1 MENPKEL
8 RDMMTWFKSEK
19 LKDEE
24 KTRRSKEN
32 FIKEIKQLSREELKN
47 TPVVEKKYTLWER
60 LKQTLG
66 MN

>member
-1 MENPKEL
+1 M
-8 RDMMTWFKSEK
+8 WFKKEK

-24 KTRRSKEN
+24 KEQKSKID
-32 FIKEIKQLSREELKN
+32 FIKEIRSVDPNQIKN
-47 TPVVEKKYTLWER
+47 TSIVEKKYTLWER

>member
-1 MENPKEL
+1 MDEKLEN
-8 RDMMTWFKSEK
+8 MVTWFKSEK

-24 KTRRSKEN
+24 QTKRSKEK
-32 FIKEIKQLSREELKN
+32 FIKEIQQLPKEQLKN
-47 TPVVEKKYTLWER
+47 TPIVEKKYTLWER

>member
-1 MENPKEL
+1 MDKKLENML
-8 RDMMTWFKSEK
+8 TWFKSEK

-24 KTRRSKEN
+24 ISRRTKEN
-32 FIKEIKQLSREELKN
+32 FIKEIKKTPKERLRN
-47 TPVVEKKYTLWER
+47 TVVVNKKYTLWER

>member
-1 MENPKEL
+1 MMDEKLEN
-8 RDMMTWFKSEK
+8 MVTWFKSEK

-24 KTRRSKEN
+24 QTKRSKEK
-32 FIKEIKQLSREELKN
+32 FIKEIQQLPKEQLKN
-47 TPVVEKKYTLWER
+47 TPIVEKKYTLWER

>member
-1 MENPKEL
+1 MMDEKLEN
-8 RDMMTWFKSEK
+8 MVTWFKSEK

-24 KTRRSKEN
+24 QTKRSKEK
-32 FIKEIKQLSREELKN
+32 FIKEIQQLPKERLKN
-47 TPVVEKKYTLWER
+47 TPIVEKKYTLWER

>member
-1 MENPKEL
+1 MDEKLEN
-8 RDMMTWFKSEK
+8 MVTWFKSEK

-24 KTRRSKEN
+24 QTKRSKEK
-32 FIKEIKQLSREELKN
+32 FIKEIQQLPKERLKN
-47 TPVVEKKYTLWER
+47 TPIVEKKYTLWER

>member
-1 MENPKEL
+1 MDRELENTL
-8 RDMMTWFKSEK
+8 TWFKREK

-24 KTRRSKEN
+24 KSNRSKES
-32 FIKEIKQLSREELKN
+32 FIKEIKKKPKERLQN
-47 TPVVEKKYTLWER
+47 TVVVDKKYTLWER